1 MSLPAVLLLA
11 VIQGLTEF
19 LPVSSDG
26 HLALARIL
34 LGGGRSGLV
43 LELVLHAGTLIPLL
57 VLYWGDWWGI
67 ARAPFRGEAEERGR
81 SLRLL
86 GLLVLGTVPA
96 AIAGY
101 FFKSRIE
108 ALYSSSRTVGV
119 GFLASATALAI
130 GARASRGAKREF
142 ESVGVK
148 DALVVG
154 LVQSLA
160 LLPGLSR
167 SGTTVAAGLVRGL
180 APASAARL
188 SFLLAVP
195 VIAGACTLEGVDWIR
210 GKDVAEVGP
219 ASLLI
224 GAAVAALVGTLGLK
238 ACVGLLVRNRLS
250 WLVGYCCVLGLA
262 TLLFVTGRAEAG

>member
-1 MSLPAVLLLA
+1 MSLAAVLLLA

-34 LGGGRSGLV
+34 IGGGRSGLV
-43 LELVLHAGTLIPLL
+43 LELVLHAGTLVPLV

-67 ARAPFRGEAEERGR
+67 AKAPFRRGEEGAKA
-81 SLRLL
+81 LRLL
-86 GLLVLGTVPA
+86 GLLVLGTIPA

-101 FFKSRIE
+101 FLKSRIE
-108 ALYSSSRTVGV
+108 ALYSSSRMVGV
-119 GFLASATALAI
+119 GFLMSATALAI
-130 GARASRGAKREF
+130 GARASRGAKRDF

-167 SGTTVAAGLVRGL
+167 SGSTVAAGLVRGL

-195 VIAGACTLEGVDWIR
+195 VIAGACTLEGYDWVR
-210 GKDVAEVGP
+210 GKDVAEVGGG
-219 ASLLI
+219 SLLI
-224 GAAVAALVGTLGLK
+224 GAAVAAIVGTLGLK
-238 ACVGLLVRNRLS
+238 ACVGLLVKN
-250 WLVGYCCVLGLA
+250 
-262 TLLFVTGRAEAG
+262 